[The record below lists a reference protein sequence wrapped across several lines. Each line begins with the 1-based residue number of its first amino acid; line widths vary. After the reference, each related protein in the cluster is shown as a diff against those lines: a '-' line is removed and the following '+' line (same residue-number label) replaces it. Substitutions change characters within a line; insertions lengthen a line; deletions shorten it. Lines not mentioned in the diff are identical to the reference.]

1 MATVAQFQT
10 RFPEF
15 QDVEEDRVQ
24 MFLDDTA
31 ALMGNESKWNL
42 HYDVA
47 HQYFA
52 AHYLVVAQYSQMGD
66 SGILAP
72 VKKQEVDDVVI
83 EHAISNVSPSFDEL
97 TSTSYGKRY
106 WMYRSMAVPKIL
118 GV

>member
-1 MATVAQFQT
+1 MATVAQFKI

-15 QDVEEDRVQ
+15 QSVEEARVQ
-24 MFLDDTA
+24 MFLDDCA

-42 HYDVA
+42 HYDTA

-52 AHYLVVAQYSQMGD
+52 AHYLVVAEFSAMGD

-72 VKKQEVDDVVI
+72 VKKQEVDDVVV
-83 EHAISNVSPSFDEL
+83 EHAITGVSPSFDEL

-106 WMYRSMAVPKIL
+106 QMYRAMAIPRIL